1 MKKVYFDDVIRDGFL
16 KEFGFVGISKISVIT
31 DFIATATEE
40 KKETLL
46 YKYLYKFL
54 ETYQRNK
61 NNKGNKNNKEKF
73 FEVTEDEFMA
83 LNEYCN
89 FLIKVSVVR
98 KKGE

>member
-54 ETYQRNK
+54 ETYKR
-61 NNKGNKNNKEKF
+61 NKNNKEKF

>member
-54 ETYQRNK
+54 ETYQK
-61 NNKGNKNNKEKF
+61 NKNNKEKF

>member
-31 DFIATATEE
+31 DFIVTATEE

-54 ETYQRNK
+54 ETYQR
-61 NNKGNKNNKEKF
+61 NKNNKEKF

>member
-61 NNKGNKNNKEKF
+61 NNKEKF